1 LAPEIVPLSDL
12 WHFFL
17 RSKKLFIR
25 IALIGACLGF
35 CGAIYRGAFYEVQ
48 ARFSDGG
55 SSTPAT
61 GLDLMMR
68 SLLQSSATD
77 TQHDSVAVAAHSHR
91 FLRPFISAMG
101 LQVKVLPES
110 HPWIA
115 RVADLL
121 CNLWRAE
128 WALPLSSTEQ
138 LRFRDVLYEGNV
150 SLTLY
155 LERIAS
161 DRYRLFSTDRT
172 SWLEAEVG
180 EAVQMADCSLTV
192 ERLAQDGQTYRLKI
206 NPWAATVREWRRS
219 FSLVPHKLIPSIY
232 ELRLRYPDGKRG
244 AELLNQLMA
253 SYQNYLKQEH
263 EDVTQA
269 QFHYLDQRKEDLYA
283 QMAEAF
289 TAHGRCVADYL
300 GQTGAASAEL
310 ELKQLGRLYQKLASR
325 QLGIDVYRL
334 PSSADRAGTQQLIER
349 YQLQLDESEVKIRH
363 LQRMLERLLETDL
376 SLSAFGLL
384 LSDPVSQHLS
394 ATAGTLIER
403 LRDEKNYSAKEE
415 QRLLEELELQKKL
428 FAEHLSQLVEVE
440 EIKRSVTQENL
451 AGLRQVSLHG
461 LDKEKTILTGKME
474 ELRKEMGP
482 LPEQVALEK
491 QLKFKADASLAVV
504 RAMAQMAESH
514 TVSRHLHSISAK
526 VLDQAI
532 IPRAPARS
540 HLFLFTC
547 LGAVGALCIGAT
559 CLGLLAVARGVLP
572 VTREKL
578 LAMGYP
584 FGGAISKNIESLRP
598 IARFIQEQVIGLVA
612 GEGPNYGRGLAELL
626 GRSGR
631 KVLLIE
637 FSGPLEEISVQKTLW
652 YDWIA
657 SGGNRAFGTEYLL
670 SKTFLGLLEELRT
683 QYDQI
688 LVLIRAPL
696 GASEVQAACTWSEQM
711 VVTVC
716 GETIEQLT
724 PFTSWAYHG
733 SRSRLI
739 FTTCDEKNS

>member
-1 LAPEIVPLSDL
+1 MSLEVIPLSDL
-12 WHFFL
+12 WKFFL
-17 RSKKLFIR
+17 RSKNLFVR
-25 IALIGACLGF
+25 IALIGACVGL
-35 CGAIYRGAFYEVQ
+35 CGSIYRGAFYQVQ
-48 ARFSDGG
+48 ARFSDG
-55 SSTPAT
+55 SSPTSVA
-61 GLDLMMR
+61 GIDLMVR
-68 SLLQSSATD
+68 SLLKSSASD
-77 TQHDSVAVAAHSHR
+77 TQHDSVAVAACSHR

-101 LQVKVLPES
+101 LQVKVSPDSRSGIML
-110 HPWIA
+110 A
-115 RVADLL
+115 ADLL

-128 WALPLSSTEQ
+128 WALPLSSIEQ
-138 LRFRDVLYEGNV
+138 FRFRDVFYEGNV
-150 SLTLY
+150 PLILY
-155 LERIAS
+155 LEGIAS
-161 DRYRLFSTDRT
+161 DRYRIFSVDRR
-172 SWLEAEVG
+172 SSVEAQLG
-180 EAVQMADCSLTV
+180 ESVEIADCSLTV
-192 ERLAQDGQTYRLKI
+192 ERLIQDGQTYRLKI
-206 NPWAATVREWRRS
+206 NPWSTTVRDWRRA
-219 FSLVPHKLIPSIY
+219 FSVVPHKLIPSIY
-232 ELRLRYPDGKRG
+232 EFRLRHPDGKRG
-244 AELLNQLMA
+244 AELLNRLMA
-253 SYQNYLKQEH
+253 SYQNYLKKEH

-289 TAHGRCVADYL
+289 TAHGRYVADYL
-300 GQTGAASAEL
+300 GQTGAVSAEL
-310 ELKQLGRLYQKLASR
+310 ELKQLSRMYQKLATR
-325 QLGIDVYRL
+325 QLGIDVYRI
-334 PSSADRAGTQQLIER
+334 PSNADRAGTQQLIER
-349 YQLQLDESEVKIRH
+349 YQVQLDESEVKIRH
-363 LQRMLERLLETDL
+363 LQRMLERLSEREL

-394 ATAGTLIER
+394 ATAGALIER
-403 LRDEKNYSAKEE
+403 LRDEKNYSTKEE

-428 FAEHLSQLVEVE
+428 FAEHLSQLIEVE

-451 AGLRQVSLHG
+451 AGLRQVSLYG

-532 IPRAPARS
+532 VPRYPARS
-540 HLFLFTC
+540 HLFLFTF
-547 LGAVGALCIGAT
+547 LGAIGAVGISGT
-559 CLGLLAVARGVLP
+559 CLGLLAVARGLP
-572 VTREKL
+572 VTRDKL

-584 FGGAISKNIESLRP
+584 FGGTISKNIESLRP
-598 IARFIQEQVIGLVA
+598 IALFIQERIIGLVA
-612 GEGPNYGRGLAELL
+612 GNEINYGPGLAELL

-637 FSGPLEEISVQKTLW
+637 FTGPLEEFSVKKNSW
-652 YDWIA
+652 YDSVVS
-657 SGGNRAFGTEYLL
+657 SGNSAFGTEYLL
-670 SKTFLGLLEELRT
+670 SKKFLELLEELRT

-696 GASEVQAACTWSEQM
+696 GASEAQAACKWSEQM
-711 VVTVC
+711 VVTVHD
-716 GETIEQLT
+716 ELIEQLT

-739 FTTCDEKNS
+739 FITCDEKYG